1 MRIQKLEKE
10 SEVYLN
16 VCDDNGVISG
26 VISGVIKNE
35 NVEDSNFMMLH
46 HYKAIINL
54 WEISLVF
61 QAHWNFEF

>member
-1 MRIQKLEKE
+1 MQSQWLIW
-10 SEVYLN
+10 S
-16 VCDDNGVISG
+16 D
-26 VISGVIKNE
+26 KNE